1 MATARQRFDMTKAGY
16 TLIDVLAV
24 APLPIRAATGANFQG
39 VSDVWLKARLRVVV
53 PQDHPN
59 TILVVSNVVYLS

>member
-24 APLPIRAATGANFQG
+24 APLPIRAATGAQKFPG
-39 VSDVWLKARLRVVV
+39 CVLCG
-53 PQDHPN
+53 
-59 TILVVSNVVYLS
+59 